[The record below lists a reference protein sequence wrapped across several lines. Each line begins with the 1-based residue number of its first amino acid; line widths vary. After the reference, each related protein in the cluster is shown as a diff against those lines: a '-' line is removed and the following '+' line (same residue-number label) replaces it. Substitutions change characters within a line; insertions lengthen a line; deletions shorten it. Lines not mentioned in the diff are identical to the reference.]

1 MLRDAAGV
9 LCHVAGG
16 KSKKIEIEGWVK
28 PVIEERFDPD
38 RTILL
43 LKFDKKQAK
52 KTSEESKRR
61 KTLENMDK
69 IREYL
74 LENGESKASKLAEC
88 LGLSAARTRAILSEM
103 DDVEAIGGT
112 TNRSYRKI

>member
-1 MLRDAAGV
+1 MKNGL
-9 LCHVAGG
+9 
-16 KSKKIEIEGWVK
+16 
-28 PVIEERFDPD
+28 
-38 RTILL
+38 ILTEQFYYL
-43 LKFDKKQAK
+43 NLIKNKRRKQAK
-52 KTSEESKRR
+52 KASEESKRR

-74 LENGESKASKLAEC
+74 LENGESKASELAEC